1 MNLYRSSYGKRGFK
15 MKLKQ
20 HGFWDDVKKYRS
32 LLLMLTPAVFFFLLF
47 AYVPMAGIV
56 LAFKEFNYTGGV
68 FGSPWN
74 GLDNFKF
81 FFNSGDAWRVTRNTA
96 LYNIAFIVVNNVL
109 QIFAAILLFEVA
121 GKWFRKLTQTILF
134 LPYFISWVVVGAISY
149 NLFNFDVGTINV
161 LLKGLGMQ
169 PVDIYNTAAYWPVIL
184 VVVSAWKTL
193 GYGTIMYLAAITG
206 IDTEMYEAAEI
217 DGANI
222 FQRIRKIT
230 IPNLMPTVIIL
241 VLLAIGNIF
250 RGDFG
255 MFYNMV
261 GNNGLLFSST
271 DVIDT
276 FVFRSLTTSN
286 EIGMS
291 AAAGFYQSLLG
302 FVTIMLAN
310 YAVGRYDKDRALF

>member
-1 MNLYRSSYGKRGFK
+1 MERGFE
-15 MKLKQ
+15 MKQKQ
-20 HGFWDDVKKYRS
+20 HGFWDDVKKYKS
-32 LLLMLTPAVFFFLLF
+32 LLLMLTPAVLFFLLF

-56 LAFKEFNYTGGV
+56 LAFKQFNYTGGV

-81 FFNSGDAWRVTRNTA
+81 FFDSGDAWRVTRNTA

-121 GKWFRKLTQTILF
+121 GKWFRKLTQTMLF
-134 LPYFISWVVVGAISY
+134 LPYFISWVVVGAIAY
-149 NLFNFDVGTINV
+149 NLFNFDVGTVNV

-169 PVDIYNTAAYWPVIL
+169 PIDIYNTAAYWPFIL
-184 VVVSAWKTL
+184 VIVSAWKTL
-193 GYGTIMYLAAITG
+193 GYGTIMYLAAITS

-222 FQRIRKIT
+222 FQRIMKIT
-230 IPNLMPTVIIL
+230 IPNLFPTVIIL

-310 YAVGRYDKDRALF
+310 YAVRKYDKDRALF

>member
-1 MNLYRSSYGKRGFK
+1 MERGFE
-15 MKLKQ
+15 MKPKQ
-20 HGFWDDVKKYRS
+20 YGFWHKIKKNRT
-32 LLLMLTPAVFFFLLF
+32 LLLMLTPAVLFFLIF

-56 LAFKEFNYTGGV
+56 LAFKQYNYSDGIFN
-68 FGSPWN
+68 SPWN
-74 GLDNFKF
+74 GMDNFKF
-81 FFNSGDAWRVTRNTA
+81 FFGSGDAWRVTRNTA

-109 QIFAAILLFEVA
+109 QIFAGILLFEVA
-121 GKWFRKLTQTILF
+121 GKWFRKITQTILF
-134 LPYFISWVVVGAISY
+134 LPYFISWVVVGAIAY

-161 LLKGLGMQ
+161 MLKGLGMQ

-184 VVVSAWKTL
+184 VVVSAWKAL
-193 GYGTIMYLAAITG
+193 GYGTIMYLAAITS

-222 FQRIRKIT
+222 LQRIMKIT
-230 IPNLMPTVIIL
+230 IPNLIPTVIIL

-310 YAVGRYDKDRALF
+310 YAVRKYDKDRALF

>member
-1 MNLYRSSYGKRGFK
+1 MNR
-15 MKLKQ
+15 Q
-20 HGFWDDVKKYRS
+20 TFWGDVIKYRT
-32 LLLMLTPAVFFFLLF
+32 LLLMLLPAVLFFILF

-56 LAFKEFNYTGGV
+56 LAFKQFNYDGGI

-81 FFNSGDAWRVTRNTA
+81 FFDSGDAWRVTRNTA
-96 LYNIAFIVVNNVL
+96 LYNIAFILVNNVL
-109 QIFAAILLFEVA
+109 QICAAILLFEAV
-121 GKWFRKLTQTILF
+121 GKWFRKLMQTALF
-134 LPYFISWVVVGAISY
+134 LPYFISWVVVGAIAY
-149 NLFNFDVGTINV
+149 NLFNFDVGTVNV
-161 LLKGLGMQ
+161 LLKGLGME
-169 PVDIYNTAAYWPVIL
+169 PVDIYNTSAYWPVIL
-184 VVVSAWKTL
+184 VAVSAWKTL
-193 GYGTIMYLAAITG
+193 GYGSVMYLAAITS

-222 FQRIRKIT
+222 FQRIVKIT
-230 IPNLMPTVIIL
+230 VPNLYPTLIIL

-291 AAAGFYQSLLG
+291 AAAGFYQSVLG
-302 FVTIMLAN
+302 FGTIMLAN
-310 YAVGRYDKDRALF
+310 YAVRKYDGDRALF

>member
-1 MNLYRSSYGKRGFK
+1 
-15 MKLKQ
+15 MKQKQ
-20 HGFWDDVKKYRS
+20 YGFWHKVKKNRT
-32 LLLMLTPAVFFFLLF
+32 LLLMLTPAVLFFLVF

-56 LAFKEFNYTGGV
+56 LAFKQYNYSGGILH
-68 FGSPWN
+68 SPWN
-74 GLDNFKF
+74 GLDNFRF
-81 FFNSGDAWRVTRNTA
+81 FFGSGDAWRVTRNTA
-96 LYNIAFIVVNNVL
+96 LYNIAFIIVNNVL
-109 QIFAAILLFEVA
+109 QIFAGILLFEVA
-121 GKWFRKLTQTILF
+121 GKWFRKITQTILF
-134 LPYFISWVVVGAISY
+134 LPYFISWVVVGAIAY
-149 NLFNFDVGTINV
+149 NLFNFDVGTLNV

-169 PVDIYNTAAYWPVIL
+169 PIDIYNTASYWPFIL
-184 VVVSAWKTL
+184 VLVSAWKAL
-193 GYGTIMYLAAITG
+193 GYGTIMYLAAITS

-222 FQRIRKIT
+222 FQRIMKIT
-230 IPNLMPTVIIL
+230 VPNLIPTVIIL

-261 GNNGLLFSST
+261 GNNGLLFSNT

-302 FVTIMLAN
+302 FATIMLAN
-310 YAVGRYDKDRALF
+310 YAVRKYDKDRALF

>member
-1 MNLYRSSYGKRGFK
+1 
-15 MKLKQ
+15 MKQKQ
-20 HGFWDDVKKYRS
+20 HGFWDDVKKYKS
-32 LLLMLTPAVFFFLLF
+32 LLLMLTPAVLFFLLF
-47 AYVPMAGIV
+47 AYVPMGGII
-56 LAFKEFNYTGGV
+56 LAFKQYNYTGGV

-74 GLDNFKF
+74 GFDNFRF
-81 FFNSGDAWRVTRNTA
+81 FFGSGDAWRVTRNTA
-96 LYNIAFIVVNNVL
+96 LYNIAFIVVNNVI

-121 GKWFRKLTQTILF
+121 GKWFRKLAQTMLF
-134 LPYFISWVVVGAISY
+134 LPYFISWVVVGAITY

-169 PVDIYNTAAYWPVIL
+169 PIDIYNTPAYWPFIL
-184 VVVSAWKTL
+184 VIVSAWKTL
-193 GYGTIMYLAAITG
+193 GYGTVMYLAAITG

-222 FQRIRKIT
+222 FQRIMKIT
-230 IPNLMPTVIIL
+230 IPNLFPTVIIL

-302 FVTIMLAN
+302 FVTILLAN
-310 YAVGRYDKDRALF
+310 YAVRKYDKDRALF

>member
-1 MNLYRSSYGKRGFK
+1 MRVRGF
-15 MKLKQ
+15 
-20 HGFWDDVKKYRS
+20 WSDVKKYRT
-32 LLLMLTPAVFFFLLF
+32 LLLMLVPGVLFFLLF
-47 AYVPMAGIV
+47 AYIPMGGIV
-56 LAFKEFNYTGGV
+56 LAFKQFNYSGGI

-74 GLDNFKF
+74 GFDNFRF
-81 FFNSGDAWRVTRNTA
+81 FFESGDAWRVTRNTA
-96 LYNIAFIVVNNVL
+96 LYNIAFIVVNNGL
-109 QIFAAILLFEVA
+109 QIAAAILLFEIA
-121 GKWFRKLTQTILF
+121 GKWFRKITQTVMF
-134 LPYFISWVVVGAISY
+134 LPYFISWVVVGAIAY
-149 NLFNFDVGTINV
+149 NLFNYDVGTINM
-161 LLKGLGMQ
+161 LLNRLGMESI
-169 PVDIYNTAAYWPVIL
+169 DIYNTAAYWPAIL
-184 VVVSAWKTL
+184 ILVSAWKAL
-193 GYGTIMYLAAITG
+193 GYGTIMYLAAITS

-222 FQRIRKIT
+222 FQRISRIT

-276 FVFRSLTTSN
+276 FVFRSLITSN

-291 AAAGFYQSLLG
+291 AAAGFYQSILG
-302 FVTIMLAN
+302 FATILLAN
-310 YAVGRYDKDRALF
+310 YAVRKYDKDHALF

>member
-1 MNLYRSSYGKRGFK
+1 MKNQGFFSD
-15 MKLKQ
+15 L
-20 HGFWDDVKKYRS
+20 KKYRA
-32 LLLMLTPAVFFFLLF
+32 LLLMLTPAVLFFLLF

-56 LAFKEFNYTGGV
+56 LAFKQFNYQGGI

-74 GLDNFKF
+74 GLENFRF
-81 FFNSGDAWRVTRNTA
+81 FMESGDAWRVTRNTA
-96 LYNIAFIVVNNVL
+96 LYNIAFIIVNNLL
-109 QIFAAILLFEVA
+109 QIVTAILLFEVA
-121 GKWFRKLTQTILF
+121 GKWFRKVTQTVLF
-134 LPYFISWVVVGAISY
+134 LPYFISWVVVGAIAY
-149 NLFNFDVGTINV
+149 NLFNYDVGTLNV
-161 LLKGLGMQ
+161 MLRSIGLG
-169 PVDIYNTAAYWPVIL
+169 PIDIYNTAAYWPLIL
-184 VVVSAWKTL
+184 IVVSAWKAL
-193 GYGTIMYLAAITG
+193 GYGSIMYLAAITS

-222 FQRIRKIT
+222 FQRIIKIT

-241 VLLAIGNIF
+241 FLLAIGNIF

-276 FVFRSLTTSN
+276 YVFRSLTTSN

-291 AAAGFYQSLLG
+291 AAAGFYQSILG
-302 FVTIMLAN
+302 FATILLAN
-310 YAVGRYDKDRALF
+310 YAVRKYDKDRALF

>member
-1 MNLYRSSYGKRGFK
+1 MNRS
-15 MKLKQ
+15 
-20 HGFWDDVKKYRS
+20 GFWGEVKKNRA
-32 LLLMLTPAVFFFLLF
+32 LLLMLTPAVLFFLLF

-56 LAFKEFNYTGGV
+56 LAFKQYNHTGGI

-81 FFNSGDAWRVTRNTA
+81 FFESGNAWLVTRNTV

-109 QIFAAILLFEVA
+109 QITVAILLFEVA
-121 GKWFRKLTQTILF
+121 GKWFRKIAQTVMF
-134 LPYFISWVVVGAISY
+134 LPYFISWVVVGAIAY
-149 NLFNFDVGTINV
+149 NLFNFDVGTINSI
-161 LLKGLGMQ
+161 LTTFGME
-169 PVDIYNTAAYWPVIL
+169 PIDIYNTPGYWPVIL
-184 VVVSAWKTL
+184 VLVAAWKSL
-193 GYGTIMYLAAITG
+193 GYGSVMYLAAITS

-222 FQRIRKIT
+222 FQRIWKIT
-230 IPNLMPTVIIL
+230 IPNLIPTIIIL

-261 GNNGLLFSST
+261 GNNGLLFSAT

-276 FVFRSLTTSN
+276 FVFRTLISSN
-286 EIGMS
+286 DIGMS
-291 AAAGFYQSLLG
+291 AAAGFYQSILG
-302 FVTIMLAN
+302 FATILIAN
-310 YAVGRYDKDRALF
+310 YAVRKYDKDHALF